1 MIALPMITLH
11 MSSVATAHSLTHYNR
26 IIIIIFIADGTY
38 VYRLFWTLCALEGNS
53 TAHS

>member
-1 MIALPMITLH
+1 MIELPVITLH

-26 IIIIIFIADGTY
+26 IIIMIVIPDGTY
-38 VYRLFWTLCALEGNS
+38 VYATLCALEGNS